1 MRRYQGFTDRIGVYR
16 RRSAGTLEMHESTA
30 NKIHR
35 LPDCRNR
42 GYRSRRSPGEQ
53 LQVLT
58 DILACQV
65 RLREQMGA
73 PDEWLAELVKYANRG
88 CVPQ

>member
-1 MRRYQGFTDRIGVYR
+1 MNE
-16 RRSAGTLEMHESTA
+16 LTA
-30 NKIHR
+30 QLYR
-35 LPDCRNR
+35 LPDHRQH

-65 RLREQMGA
+65 RLREQMGK

-88 CVPQ
+88 CVPS

>member
-1 MRRYQGFTDRIGVYR
+1 MKPTRNNIARLPLPFKQGYR
-16 RRSAGTLEMHESTA
+16 R
-30 NKIHR
+30 
-35 LPDCRNR
+35 
-42 GYRSRRSPGEQ
+42 RRSPGEQ

-65 RLREQMGA
+65 RLREQMGE